1 MVGDDSEVKPLLT
14 SSDLS
19 ANSLLLSPTSPTA
32 AGHPFSTSQNGGRS
46 PFQPAGPAPQS
57 AGPAPQRGGPASRV
71 VGGLPVHRGQAP
83 GDGKVE
89 AYYQKVSDSPSPR
102 NGVLETAIEA
112 SQAGGAS
119 GSGSSNIPAGGED
132 AKSGPAPDGS
142 EAVQIPLIRFCG
154 LTQSDSSMASV
165 DGGRG
170 YGYNYGTQTE
180 YSPPPEV
187 SYFATVEYLNG
198 MNSPYHALH
207 LLHSPHPV
215 CFSPHHSQP
224 APTDSTSV
232 GDRGLFPSNA
242 PLASVGRKNGV
253 GEDSAPVDA
262 EKSSPKAESA
272 GCERATG
279 CETSGFSNTAAA
291 AVPGNP
297 SAATVAADGVHN
309 AVISGAASSGSAA
322 STNSAD
328 SVELSEGSRAAPVRD
343 ADVCVGVTG
352 DSAAQT
358 PARNEASVFLQSCGT
373 EPRVGGDPDQTIVNA
388 GKCVGSDCS
397 SPETT
402 GGDIPVKDRPSPCS
416 AGEKIHPSSCS
427 DAPSLATTAD
437 ASPLPSALGARVRDS
452 SDQSVTCSQSHDPTA
467 GQPNASTESRE
478 AIVDQPQHSVGRSC
492 GMDSSQGMAS
502 SSPSNAPGTTVV
514 MKKLFSLDDERTTF
528 L

>member
-1 MVGDDSEVKPLLT
+1 MVVDDSEVKPLLT

-32 AGHPFSTSQNGGRS
+32 SGHPFSSSQNGGRS

-57 AGPAPQRGGPASRV
+57 AGPAPQRGPASRV

-83 GDGKVE
+83 GDGKTE

-112 SQAGGAS
+112 AAAGGAS
-119 GSGSSNIPAGGED
+119 GSGSSNIPAGAED
-132 AKSGPAPDGS
+132 AKSGSAPDGN

-165 DGGRG
+165 DGSRG

-187 SYFATVEYLNG
+187 SYFSTVEYLNG

-215 CFSPHHSQP
+215 CFSTHYSQP
-224 APTDSTSV
+224 APTNSTSV
-232 GDRGLFPSNA
+232 GDRELFPFKA
-242 PLASVGRKNGV
+242 PLASVGKKNGV
-253 GEDSAPVDA
+253 GENIAP
-262 EKSSPKAESA
+262 EKSSSKAESA
-272 GCERATG
+272 DCERATG

-291 AVPGNP
+291 AVPGDP
-297 SAATVAADGVHN
+297 SAATVAADSVQN
-309 AVISGAASSGSAA
+309 SVIPGAASSGSAA
-322 STNSAD
+322 SANSAD
-328 SVELSEGSRAAPVRD
+328 SVELSEGSRAAPVPD

-358 PARNEASVFLQSCGT
+358 PAHNEASVSLQSCGT

-388 GKCVGSDCS
+388 GKCVGSDCPS
-397 SPETT
+397 APPETT

-416 AGEKIHPSSCS
+416 AGEKIHPSSCT

-452 SDQSVTCSQSHDPTA
+452 SDQSVTCSQSHDPSA

-492 GMDSSQGMAS
+492 GMDSSQGRAS

-514 MKKLFSLDDERTTF
+514 MKNLFSLDDERTTF